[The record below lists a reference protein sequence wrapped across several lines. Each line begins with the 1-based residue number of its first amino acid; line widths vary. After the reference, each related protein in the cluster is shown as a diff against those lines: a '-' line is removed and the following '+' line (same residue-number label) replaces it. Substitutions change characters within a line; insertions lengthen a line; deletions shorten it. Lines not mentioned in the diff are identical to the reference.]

1 MQAVSVEGDG
11 LAVSRQAAGMR
22 DAHPWQG
29 QVAGRTNRAGRA
41 VAADDVGLARPDGE
55 AVSRCIGSEVGAG
68 IPQCIRRHRD
78 SAQGARIQTPGLADV
93 GQLAGADRA
102 PLAEDVCQCNVGDPS
117 GIPRGI
123 ARDASDRGME
133 RWRLV
138 GLAECQSQYGHHD
151 DSRGCDEADSAR
163 RHRGCV
169 ADSSLRC
176 TGHGQESG

>member
-1 MQAVSVEGDG
+1 
-11 LAVSRQAAGMR
+11 MR
-22 DAHPWQG
+22 DAHRWHG
-29 QVAGRTNRAGRA
+29 HAAGRMNRTGHAMPE
-41 VAADDVGLARPDGE
+41 DDLDLARVRPHIDQV
-55 AVSRCIGSEVGAG
+55 VSRCIGSEVGAG
-68 IPQCIRRHRD
+68 TPPCIRRYMD
-78 SAQGARIQTPGLADV
+78 TEQGAGIQTPGLADV

-102 PLAEDVCQCNVGDPS
+102 PLAGDVCQCNVGDPS

-123 ARDASDRGME
+123 ARDAGDRGME
-133 RWRLV
+133 RGRLV
-138 GLAECQSQYGHHD
+138 GLAVCQSQYGHHD